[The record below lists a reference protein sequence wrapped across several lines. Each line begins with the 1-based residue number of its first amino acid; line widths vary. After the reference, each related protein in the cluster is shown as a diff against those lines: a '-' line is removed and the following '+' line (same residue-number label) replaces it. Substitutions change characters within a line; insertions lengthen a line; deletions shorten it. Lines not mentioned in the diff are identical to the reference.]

1 MNCIICTDEIL
12 PQPISG
18 WDKGHNPWPVKEK
31 GRCCEDCNSTIVV
44 PTRLIG
50 LNAVLTF
57 KEAKKLVK
65 ESSIE

>member
-18 WDKGHNPWPVKEK
+18 WDKGHNPCPVKEK

-44 PTRLIG
+44 PVRLSG
-50 LNAVLTF
+50 LIKFV
-57 KEAKKLVK
+57 EAKELVK

>member
-18 WDKGHNPWPVKEK
+18 WDKGHNPYPVKDK

-44 PTRLIG
+44 PVRLTG
-50 LNAVLTF
+50 LMDF
-57 KEAKKLVK
+57 KEAMKLVK